1 MAGLS
6 ISTAWDETAAFVG
19 REGSLLFPVGFVFL
33 ALPSVIVGLLMPEA
47 IDSAKTYPEMM
58 AIIRPLLPQI
68 MAAFAVATLVTLV
81 GSLALYALCLRPGG
95 TSVGEALR
103 LALSRFAVALAA
115 TLLLLLAWS
124 VLFSIPFTLGAAGAG
139 HAMGLAFLL
148 LIPLAVFAGIRLMLL
163 SAVIM
168 GEAGGPLDAI
178 RRSWALTR
186 GHFWKLFG
194 FVIVVAIVVVVVSI
208 VGNMLLGF
216 IDLALGEGRNGVV
229 STIGGALLNTVIN
242 VYMLVMSARIY
253 RQLAGGLIVAPS

>member
-33 ALPSVIVGLLMPEA
+33 ALPSVMAGLLMPEA
-47 IDSAKTYPEMM
+47 IDSAKNYPEMM
-58 AIIRPLLPQI
+58 AAIRPLLPQI
-68 MAAFAVATLVTLV
+68 MATFAVATLVTLV

-103 LALSRFAVALAA
+103 LALALAA